1 MTRKP
6 KSELPTVNITALE
19 PYYGAQYR
27 LLRRQFP
34 RRVRALLL
42 FDVRM
47 HEGVPWVA
55 VHRDDKVSGW
65 CQLIDQHGNETVIA
79 SAPLLPVTKR
89 FENMLVEYAV
99 IDPELLAY
107 VLISL

>member
-1 MTRKP
+1 
-6 KSELPTVNITALE
+6 
-19 PYYGAQYR
+19 
-27 LLRRQFP
+27 
-34 RRVRALLL
+34 
-42 FDVRM
+42 M